1 MIQILDCTLRDGGYV
16 NDFRFGKKNISSI
29 ISKLGESNIEM
40 IECGFLSDM
49 VKYDEDKTFFSST
62 NQIRDIIG
70 VKKKNILYIGMI
82 ALGEKE
88 IAEDKIPFYDNT
100 SIDAIRIT
108 FHKNEVN
115 RGILLCSQLKEKG
128 YKIFMQ
134 PIGTSSYSDEEL
146 IGLIK
151 KINKINPYAFAIVD
165 TLGTMYQNDLMH
177 LFYLFDHNLNK
188 DIVIG
193 FHSHNNLQ
201 LSFSNA
207 QTLMQIYTG
216 RNIVIDTSVFGMGRG
231 AGNLCTE
238 LLTQYINEN
247 VERRYNVIPLLEIID
262 DYLSPVF
269 SKTPWGYSVPYYL
282 SATHNC
288 HPNYASHLLNK
299 QTVSVKIIDRLLK
312 QLPGNERAVYNKV
325 LIENIYI
332 AYQNRTVNDTKVL
345 TQLAERFK
353 DRSILVIAPGRSI
366 VEEQNVIEN
375 FINDTKPVIISVN
388 FGYTNIKTDYIF
400 ISNAKR
406 YETFCND
413 NNEFTDLILTSNI
426 QTGAKEYN
434 FVVNYAGLLNDNPS
448 ISDNAGMMLLKL
460 LVHLNVN
467 KIYLAGFDGFSENK
481 SINYF
486 SNEMVNNVDFE
497 ELSVKNQ
504 SIKAYI
510 DNLKQQTNIQF
521 ITKSVYASV

>member
-1 MIQILDCTLRDGGYV
+1 MIKILDCTLRDGGYI
-16 NDFRFGKKNISSI
+16 NDFKFGKKIISSI

-49 VKYDEDKTFFSST
+49 VKYDKDKTFFNSM
-62 NQIRDIIG
+62 NQIKDVIG
-70 VKKKNILYIGMI
+70 IKKKNILYIGMI

-88 IAEDKIPFYDNT
+88 ISEDKIPFYDGS

-108 FHKNEVN
+108 FHKNEMN
-115 RGILLCSQLKEKG
+115 RGIKLCSQLMKKG

-177 LFYLFDHNLNK
+177 LFYLFDYNLNK
-188 DIVIG
+188 DIVLG

-207 QTLMQIYTG
+207 QTLMQIYTK

-238 LLTQYINEN
+238 LLTQYINKNIEQ
-247 VERRYNVIPLLEIID
+247 RYNVIPLLEIID

-269 SKTPWGYSVPYYL
+269 SKTTWGYSVPYYL

-288 HPNYASHLLNK
+288 HPNYASYLLNK
-299 QTVSVKIIDRLLK
+299 QTISVKIIDCLLK
-312 QLPGNERAVYNKV
+312 QIPNTERAVFNKA

-332 AYQNRTVNDTKVL
+332 AHQNRTVNDREIL
-345 TQLAERFK
+345 TQLSERLK
-353 DRSILVIAPGRSI
+353 NRNVLVIAPGRSI
-366 VEEQNVIEN
+366 VEEQNVIGD
-375 FINDTKPVIISVN
+375 FIHKTQPVIIAVN

-406 YETFCND
+406 YEAFCD
-413 NNEFTDLILTSNI
+413 GNNEIKNLILTSNI
-426 QTGAKEYN
+426 QSNEQDSN
-434 FVVNYAGLLNDNPS
+434 FTVNYSGLLNDNPS

-460 LVHLNVN
+460 LVYLNVK

-481 SINYF
+481 STNYF
-486 SNEMVNNVDFE
+486 NDAMVNNVDFE
-497 ELSVKNQ
+497 ELTIKNQ
-504 SIKAYI
+504 SIKTYI
-510 DNLKQQTNIQF
+510 DKLKQQIDIQF
-521 ITKSVYASV
+521 ITNSIYASV

>member
-1 MIQILDCTLRDGGYV
+1 MIKILDCTLRDGGYV
-16 NDFRFGKKNISSI
+16 NDFRFGKKNIGSI

-49 VKYDEDKTFFSST
+49 IKYDEDKTFFNSID
-62 NQIRDIIG
+62 QIKDIIG
-70 VKKKNILYIGMI
+70 IKRKNVLYMGMI
-82 ALGEKE
+82 ALGDKE
-88 IAEDKIPFYDNT
+88 IAADKIPVYDNT

-108 FHKNEVN
+108 FHKNEIGK
-115 RGILLCSQLKEKG
+115 GIDLCSQLMEKG

-151 KINKINPYAFAIVD
+151 EINRINPYAFAIVD
-165 TLGTMYQNDLMH
+165 TLGTMYQNDIMH

-188 DIVIG
+188 DIAIG

-207 QTLMQIYTG
+207 QTLMQIYTK

-238 LLTQYINEN
+238 LLTQYINET
-247 VERRYNVIPLLEIID
+247 VEQRYNVIPLLEIID

-269 SKTPWGYSVPYYL
+269 SKTSWGYSVPYYL
-282 SATHNC
+282 SATHDC

-299 QTVSVKIIDRLLK
+299 QTISVKIIDRLLK
-312 QLPGNERAVYNKV
+312 QIPDNEKAVYNKT
-325 LIENIYI
+325 LIENMYI
-332 AYQNRTVNDTKVL
+332 AYQNRTVNDTEIL
-345 TQLAERFK
+345 TELSERLK
-353 DRSILVIAPGRSI
+353 DKNILVIAPGRSI
-366 VEEQNVIEN
+366 VEEQNVIED
-375 FINDTKPVIISVN
+375 FIHTAKPVIISVN
-388 FGYTNIKTDYIF
+388 FGYTNIKADYIF

-406 YETFCND
+406 YEVFCD
-413 NNEFTDLILTSNI
+413 GNNELTNLILTSNI
-426 QTGAKEYN
+426 QANEKEN
-434 FVVNYAGLLNDNPS
+434 SFIVNYSGLLNDNPS

-460 LVHLNVN
+460 LANLNIY

-481 SINYF
+481 STNYF
-486 SNEMVNNVDFE
+486 NSEMINNVDFE
-497 ELSVKNQ
+497 ELNIKNQ
-504 SIKAYI
+504 SIKTYI
-510 DNLKQQTNIQF
+510 DRLKQQTEIHF
-521 ITKSVYASV
+521 ITKSIYASV

>member
-16 NDFRFGKKNISSI
+16 NDFRFGRKIISSI
-29 ISKLGESNIEM
+29 ISKLSESNIEM
-40 IECGFLSDM
+40 IECGFLSDIA
-49 VKYDEDKTFFSST
+49 KYDEDRTFFNST
-62 NQIRDIIG
+62 SQIKDIIG
-70 VKKKNILYIGMI
+70 VKKKNILYVGMI

-88 IAEDKIPFYDNT
+88 IAGDKIPFYDNT

-115 RGILLCSQLKEKG
+115 RGIKLCSQLMAKG

-134 PIGTSSYSDEEL
+134 PIGTSTYSDEEL
-146 IGLIK
+146 IELIK

-188 DIVIG
+188 DIMIG

-207 QTLMQIYTG
+207 LTLMQIYTK

-238 LLTQYINEN
+238 LLAQYINEN
-247 VERRYNVIPLLEIID
+247 IEHRYNVVPLLEIID

-299 QTVSVKIIDRLLK
+299 QTVSVKIIDCLLK
-312 QLPGNERAVYNKV
+312 QIPNNERSIYNKT

-332 AYQNRTVNDTKVL
+332 AYQNRAIDDEESLTKL
-345 TQLAERFK
+345 SERFK
-353 DRSILVIAPGRSI
+353 NKSILVIAPGRSI
-366 VEEQNVIEN
+366 IEEQSAIED
-375 FINDTKPVIISVN
+375 FIYRVKPVIISVN
-388 FGYTNIKTDYIF
+388 FGYTNIKADYIF

-406 YETFCND
+406 YEAFYAD
-413 NNEFTDLILTSNI
+413 NNEFTNLILTSNI
-426 QTGAKEYN
+426 QTGAKECDL
-434 FVVNYAGLLNDNPS
+434 VVNYAGLLNDNPS

-460 LVHLNVN
+460 LVHLNVD

-481 SINYF
+481 STNYF
-486 SNEMVNNVDFE
+486 SNEMINNVDFE
-497 ELSVKNQ
+497 ELSIKNQ
-504 SIKAYI
+504 SIKTYI
-510 DNLKQQTNIQF
+510 GILKQQSDIQF
-521 ITKSVYASV
+521 ITKSIYAPV

>member
-16 NDFRFGKKNISSI
+16 NDFRFGRKIISSI

-49 VKYDEDKTFFSST
+49 VKYDEDKTFFNST
-62 NQIRDIIG
+62 SQIRDIIG

-88 IAEDKIPFYDNT
+88 IDGDKIPFYDRT

-115 RGILLCSQLKEKG
+115 RGIRLCSQLMEKG

-165 TLGTMYQNDLMH
+165 TLGSMYQNDLMH

-188 DIVIG
+188 DITVG

-207 QTLMQIYTG
+207 QTLMQIYTK

-247 VERRYNVIPLLEIID
+247 IECRYNVIPLLEIID
-262 DYLSPVF
+262 NYLSPVF

-299 QTVSVKIIDRLLK
+299 QTVSVKIIECLLK
-312 QLPGNERAVYNKV
+312 QIPGNERAVYNKT

-332 AYQNRTVNDTKVL
+332 AYQNRTVNDTEIL
-345 TQLAERFK
+345 TQLAGRFK
-353 DRSILVIAPGRSI
+353 NRDILVIAPGKSI
-366 VEEQNVIEN
+366 VDEQQVIGD
-375 FINDTKPVIISVN
+375 FIHQTHPVVISVN

-406 YETFCND
+406 YEVFCND
-413 NNEFTDLILTSNI
+413 NNEFANLILTSNI
-426 QTGAKEYN
+426 QADGQKCN
-434 FVVNYAGLLNDNPS
+434 FTVNYSGLLNDNPS

-460 LVHLNVN
+460 LVHLNVD

-481 SINYF
+481 STNYF
-486 SNEMVNNVDFE
+486 NNDMVNNVDFE
-497 ELSVKNQ
+497 ELAIKNQ

-510 DNLKQQTNIQF
+510 GILRQQSDIRF
-521 ITKSVYASV
+521 ITKSIYESV